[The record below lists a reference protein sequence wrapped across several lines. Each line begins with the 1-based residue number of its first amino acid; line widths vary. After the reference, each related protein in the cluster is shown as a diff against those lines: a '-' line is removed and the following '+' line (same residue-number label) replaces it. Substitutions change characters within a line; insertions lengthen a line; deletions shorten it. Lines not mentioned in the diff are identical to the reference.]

1 MLALHRLVR
10 RSRHRCSLG
19 FRLRIRI
26 VPAVLLFMA
35 WSPAH
40 PAFASKLDRDLALG
54 VALSALL
61 ALATFSSALRL
72 RHSVD
77 DTLLVH
83 VLLGAKDLPDLHKH
97 LVVRVK
103 AVGVEH
109 KVVGKVSVFLIGTLR
124 QRSENHSALGVFVD
138 MLPRDRVVLPQLFL
152 ELVESCNDVIKEL
165 EVEDRLVPAQVSALP
180 LRLVLLSELSPK
192 LESAIRV
199 HEFDLVHGPI
209 LQEHCKDAEELPVAP
224 VVSGIEIDVVE
235 TLIGILRDL
244 QQLVVPGVD
253 GAKVRFHLQ

>member
-1 MLALHRLVR
+1 
-10 RSRHRCSLG
+10 
-19 FRLRIRI
+19 
-26 VPAVLLFMA
+26 MA

-40 PAFASKLDRDLALG
+40 PALASKLDRDLALG
-54 VALSALL
+54 VALSTLL

-83 VLLGAKDLPDLHKH
+83 VFLGAKDFSDLHKH

-109 KVVGKVSVFLIGTLR
+109 KVVGTVTVFLIGTFR

-138 MLPRDRVVLPQLFL
+138 VLPRERVVLSQLFL
-152 ELVESCNDVIKEL
+152 ELVESCNNVIREL

-209 LQEHCKDAEELPVAP
+209 LQKHCEDEEELSVAP

-244 QQLVVPGVD
+244 QQLVYLGSSPPLCLRTLW
-253 GAKVRFHLQ
+253 ASTAASCRPCSNLRTCLPAEC

>member
-1 MLALHRLVR
+1 M
-10 RSRHRCSLG
+10 
-19 FRLRIRI
+19 
-26 VPAVLLFMA
+26 
-35 WSPAH
+35 
-40 PAFASKLDRDLALG
+40 
-54 VALSALL
+54 
-61 ALATFSSALRL
+61 
-72 RHSVD
+72 
-77 DTLLVH
+77 
-83 VLLGAKDLPDLHKH
+83 
-97 LVVRVK
+97 
-103 AVGVEH
+103 
-109 KVVGKVSVFLIGTLR
+109 VGKISVFLIGTLR

-138 MLPRDRVVLPQLFL
+138 VLPRDRVVLSQLFL
-152 ELVESCNDVIKEL
+152 ELVESCNDVVGEP

-209 LQEHCKDAEELPVAP
+209 LQEHCEDEEELPVAP
-224 VVSGIEIDVVE
+224 VVSGTEIDVVE